1 MSGEKTE
8 EPTTKK
14 KQDARK
20 KGQVAVSKDGQI
32 VIKLSA
38 FYLFFF
44 WISGEFVDD
53 LAQLINLISAT
64 AFQAN
69 HTNGQEILDMA
80 VQVLMLMIVPIA
92 MVCAI
97 AGFIATVMQIG
108 LMPSPESATPS
119 FKKFDAVGT
128 IKNMLSK
135 KSFMQL
141 LMSVVKVAILVLV
154 GYLVFMDSISAI
166 LLSYRVGVTQFFDVL
181 VLVLERIVLYSLS
194 VFVIIAVIDWTME
207 KAHLTKQLRMS
218 LQDIKD
224 EYKQREG
231 DPRLKQKRKQT
242 HRNLLSASLSKV
254 GTAKAVVTNP
264 THIAVAL
271 DYQPGK
277 HDLPFVLCMGEDDEA
292 ALIRNEARKHGVPI
306 ISSVK
311 LARMIYQDCE
321 EEEYIQKQ
329 HLELAAEVFRTVM
342 EMQSQQ
348 QKPN

>member
-108 LMPSPESATPS
+108 LKPSPESATPS
-119 FKKFDAVGT
+119 FKKFDAVG
-128 IKNMLSK
+128 I
-135 KSFMQL
+135 
-141 LMSVVKVAILVLV
+141 
-154 GYLVFMDSISAI
+154 
-166 LLSYRVGVTQFFDVL
+166 
-181 VLVLERIVLYSLS
+181 
-194 VFVIIAVIDWTME
+194 
-207 KAHLTKQLRMS
+207 H
-218 LQDIKD
+218 
-224 EYKQREG
+224 
-231 DPRLKQKRKQT
+231 
-242 HRNLLSASLSKV
+242 
-254 GTAKAVVTNP
+254 
-264 THIAVAL
+264 
-271 DYQPGK
+271 
-277 HDLPFVLCMGEDDEA
+277 
-292 ALIRNEARKHGVPI
+292 
-306 ISSVK
+306 
-311 LARMIYQDCE
+311 
-321 EEEYIQKQ
+321 
-329 HLELAAEVFRTVM
+329 
-342 EMQSQQ
+342 
-348 QKPN
+348 